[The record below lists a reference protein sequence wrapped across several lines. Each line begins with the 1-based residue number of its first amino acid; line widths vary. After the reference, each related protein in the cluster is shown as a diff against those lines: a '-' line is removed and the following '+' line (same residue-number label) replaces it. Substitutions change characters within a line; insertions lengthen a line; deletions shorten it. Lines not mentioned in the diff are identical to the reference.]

1 MDLRNLF
8 SMAFRAFTRSG
19 LCDRMGGG
27 RIASASV
34 LRHGQPDDRAAGDAG
49 VGRLAHVRKA
59 QGTEPMKVSQ
69 EGVDLIKH
77 FEGCYLNA
85 YLCPAGVWTVGY
97 GHTKGVKEG
106 DAIEQEAAEAFL
118 IEDLE
123 SFEQAVT
130 RLVEVPLTQQQF
142 DALVSWT
149 FNLGAGNLAESTLLR
164 KLNNYQYAEVPEQM
178 MRWVKAGGQVLDGL
192 VRRRAAEAALFQN
205 KDWRE
210 A

>member
-1 MDLRNLF
+1 MR
-8 SMAFRAFTRSG
+8 T
-19 LCDRMGGG
+19 G
-27 RIASASV
+27 R
-34 LRHGQPDDRAAGDAG
+34 DG
-49 VGRLAHVRKA
+49 V
-59 QGTEPMKVSQ
+59 E
-69 EGVDLIKH
+69 LIRH
-77 FEGCYLNA
+77 FEGCRFDA
-85 YLCPAGVWTVGY
+85 YLCPAGVWTIGY
-97 GHTKGVKEG
+97 GHTADVKEG
-106 DAIEQEAAEAFL
+106 DSIDQEAAEAFL

-123 SFEQAVT
+123 KFEQAVT

-178 MRWVKAGGQVLDGL
+178 MRWVRAGGQVLEGL
-192 VRRRAAEAALFQN
+192 VKRRAAEAALFQN

>member
-1 MDLRNLF
+1 
-8 SMAFRAFTRSG
+8 
-19 LCDRMGGG
+19 
-27 RIASASV
+27 
-34 LRHGQPDDRAAGDAG
+34 
-49 VGRLAHVRKA
+49 
-59 QGTEPMKVSQ
+59 MKISQ
-69 EGVDLIKH
+69 EGVNLIKH
-77 FEGCYLNA
+77 FEGCRLEA
-85 YLCPAGVWTVGY
+85 YKCPAGVWTIGY

-106 DAIEQEAAEAFL
+106 DEIEQEAAEAFL

-123 SFEQAVT
+123 AFEQAVA
-130 RLVEVPLTQQQF
+130 RLVKVPLTQQQF
-142 DALVSWT
+142 DALVSFT
-149 FNLGAGNLAESTLLR
+149 FNLGAGNLAASTLLR

>member
-1 MDLRNLF
+1 MR
-8 SMAFRAFTRSG
+8 TG
-19 LCDRMGGG
+19 
-27 RIASASV
+27 
-34 LRHGQPDDRAAGDAG
+34 P
-49 VGRLAHVRKA
+49 
-59 QGTEPMKVSQ
+59 QGIE
-69 EGVDLIKH
+69 LIRH
-77 FEGCYLNA
+77 FEGCRLDA
-85 YLCPAGVWTVGY
+85 YLCPAGVWTIGY
-97 GHTKGVKEG
+97 GHTADVKEG
-106 DAIEQEAAEAFL
+106 DSIDQEAAEAFL

-123 SFEQAVT
+123 KFEQAVT

-178 MRWVKAGGQVLDGL
+178 MRWVRAGGQVLEGL
-192 VRRRAAEAALFQN
+192 VKRRAAEAALFQN

>member
-1 MDLRNLF
+1 MR
-8 SMAFRAFTRSG
+8 T
-19 LCDRMGGG
+19 G
-27 RIASASV
+27 R
-34 LRHGQPDDRAAGDAG
+34 DG
-49 VGRLAHVRKA
+49 V
-59 QGTEPMKVSQ
+59 E
-69 EGVDLIKH
+69 LIRH
-77 FEGCYLNA
+77 FEGCRFDA
-85 YLCPAGVWTVGY
+85 YLCPAGVWTIGY
-97 GHTKGVKEG
+97 GHTADVKEG
-106 DAIEQEAAEAFL
+106 DSIDQKAAEAFL

-178 MRWVKAGGQVLDGL
+178 MRWVRAGGQVLDGL

>member
-1 MDLRNLF
+1 MR
-8 SMAFRAFTRSG
+8 T
-19 LCDRMGGG
+19 G
-27 RIASASV
+27 R
-34 LRHGQPDDRAAGDAG
+34 DG
-49 VGRLAHVRKA
+49 V
-59 QGTEPMKVSQ
+59 E
-69 EGVDLIKH
+69 LIRH
-77 FEGCYLNA
+77 FEGCRFDA
-85 YLCPAGVWTVGY
+85 YLCPAGVWTIGY
-97 GHTKGVKEG
+97 GHTADVKEG
-106 DAIEQEAAEAFL
+106 DSIDQEAAEAFL

-123 SFEQAVT
+123 KFEQAVM

-192 VRRRAAEAALFQN
+192 VKRRAAEAALFQN
-205 KDWRE
+205 KNWRE

>member
-1 MDLRNLF
+1 M
-8 SMAFRAFTRSG
+8 
-19 LCDRMGGG
+19 
-27 RIASASV
+27 
-34 LRHGQPDDRAAGDAG
+34 
-49 VGRLAHVRKA
+49 KA
-59 QGTEPMKVSQ
+59 SQ
-69 EGVDLIKH
+69 EGVNLIKH
-77 FEGCYLNA
+77 FEGCYLDA
-85 YLCPAGVWTVGY
+85 YLCPAGVWTIGY
-97 GHTKGVKEG
+97 GHTANVKEG
-106 DAIEQEAAEAFL
+106 DSVDQEAAEAFL

>member
-1 MDLRNLF
+1 MR
-8 SMAFRAFTRSG
+8 TG
-19 LCDRMGGG
+19 
-27 RIASASV
+27 
-34 LRHGQPDDRAAGDAG
+34 P
-49 VGRLAHVRKA
+49 
-59 QGTEPMKVSQ
+59 QGIE
-69 EGVDLIKH
+69 LIRH
-77 FEGCYLNA
+77 FEGCRLDA
-85 YLCPAGVWTVGY
+85 YLCPAGVWTIGY
-97 GHTKGVKEG
+97 GHTADVKEG
-106 DAIEQEAAEAFL
+106 DSIDQEAAEAFL

-123 SFEQAVT
+123 KFEQAVT
-130 RLVEVPLTQQQF
+130 RMVEVPLTQQQF

-178 MRWVKAGGQVLDGL
+178 MRWVRAGGQVLDGL

>member
-1 MDLRNLF
+1 M
-8 SMAFRAFTRSG
+8 
-19 LCDRMGGG
+19 
-27 RIASASV
+27 RI
-34 LRHGQPDDRAAGDAG
+34 
-49 VGRLAHVRKA
+49 
-59 QGTEPMKVSQ
+59 SQ
-69 EGVDLIKH
+69 EGVNLIKH
-77 FEGCYLNA
+77 FEGCRLEA
-85 YLCPAGVWTVGY
+85 YKCPAGVWTVGY

-123 SFEQAVT
+123 AFEQAVA
-130 RLVEVPLTQQQF
+130 RLVKVPITQQQF
-142 DALVSWT
+142 DALVSFT
-149 FNLGAGNLAESTLLR
+149 FNLGAGNLAASTLLR

>member
-1 MDLRNLF
+1 M
-8 SMAFRAFTRSG
+8 
-19 LCDRMGGG
+19 
-27 RIASASV
+27 RI
-34 LRHGQPDDRAAGDAG
+34 
-49 VGRLAHVRKA
+49 
-59 QGTEPMKVSQ
+59 SQ
-69 EGVDLIKH
+69 EGVNLIKH
-77 FEGCYLNA
+77 FEGCYLDA
-85 YLCPAGVWTVGY
+85 YLCPAGVWTIGY

-178 MRWVKAGGQVLDGL
+178 MRWVRAGGQVLDGL

-205 KDWRE
+205 KD
-210 A
+210 

>member
-1 MDLRNLF
+1 MR
-8 SMAFRAFTRSG
+8 T
-19 LCDRMGGG
+19 G
-27 RIASASV
+27 R
-34 LRHGQPDDRAAGDAG
+34 DG
-49 VGRLAHVRKA
+49 V
-59 QGTEPMKVSQ
+59 E
-69 EGVDLIKH
+69 LIRH
-77 FEGCYLNA
+77 FEGCRFDA
-85 YLCPAGVWTVGY
+85 YLCPAGVWTIGY
-97 GHTKGVKEG
+97 GHTADVKEG
-106 DAIEQEAAEAFL
+106 DRVDQEAAEAFL

-123 SFEQAVT
+123 KFEQAVAQ
-130 RLVEVPLTQQQF
+130 LVEVPLTQQQF

-178 MRWVKAGGQVLDGL
+178 MRWVRAGGQVLDGL

>member
-1 MDLRNLF
+1 MR
-8 SMAFRAFTRSG
+8 T
-19 LCDRMGGG
+19 G
-27 RIASASV
+27 R
-34 LRHGQPDDRAAGDAG
+34 DG
-49 VGRLAHVRKA
+49 V
-59 QGTEPMKVSQ
+59 E
-69 EGVDLIKH
+69 LIRH
-77 FEGCYLNA
+77 FEGCRFDA
-85 YLCPAGVWTVGY
+85 YLCPAGVWTIGY
-97 GHTKGVKEG
+97 GHTADVKEG
-106 DAIEQEAAEAFL
+106 DSIDQEAAEAFL

-123 SFEQAVT
+123 KFEQAVT

-192 VRRRAAEAALFQN
+192 VKRRAAEAALFQN

>member
-1 MDLRNLF
+1 MR
-8 SMAFRAFTRSG
+8 TG
-19 LCDRMGGG
+19 
-27 RIASASV
+27 
-34 LRHGQPDDRAAGDAG
+34 PDGI
-49 VGRLAHVRKA
+49 
-59 QGTEPMKVSQ
+59 E
-69 EGVDLIKH
+69 LIRH
-77 FEGCYLNA
+77 FEGCRLNA
-85 YLCPAGVWTVGY
+85 YLCPAGVWTIGY
-97 GHTKGVKEG
+97 GHTANVKEG
-106 DAIEQEAAEAFL
+106 DRVDQEAAEAFL

-123 SFEQAVT
+123 KFEQAVT

-178 MRWVKAGGQVLDGL
+178 MRWVRAGGQVLDGL

>member
-1 MDLRNLF
+1 M
-8 SMAFRAFTRSG
+8 
-19 LCDRMGGG
+19 
-27 RIASASV
+27 RI
-34 LRHGQPDDRAAGDAG
+34 
-49 VGRLAHVRKA
+49 
-59 QGTEPMKVSQ
+59 SQ
-69 EGVDLIKH
+69 EGVNLIKH
-77 FEGCYLNA
+77 FEGCRLEA
-85 YLCPAGVWTVGY
+85 YKCPAGVWTIGY

-178 MRWVKAGGQVLDGL
+178 MRWVRAGGQVLDGL